1 MFIRVRRGTKKLKTT
16 IIDSNKAVKRRDS
29 IVIFKNAEDNMK
41 LDNNNKEILNS
52 QNSGKYVNFNKGN
65 VLKRSGFMLKPGLNL
80 KKFQS

>member
-1 MFIRVRRGTKKLKTT
+1 
-16 IIDSNKAVKRRDS
+16 
-29 IVIFKNAEDNMK
+29 MK

-80 KKFQS
+80 KKFQSQESKELSLDNENNYNNNLPKIS